1 MSSSEISSKQS
12 NQVANGQNNELAGG
26 NPDTF
31 EDRTQLK
38 QQLDQAPV
46 EPVAAPVENKS
57 SYLFAGVM
65 CLLIAFGGFVF
76 GWDTGTISGFVNM
89 PDFLKRFGQW
99 SDADNEYYLSK
110 VRTGLI
116 VSIFNIGCAFGGV
129 TLAKTGD
136 IYGRKKGLM
145 VTMVIYIV
153 GIIIQI
159 ASVKS
164 WVQYFIGRIVSGFAV
179 GSISILC
186 PMFISETSPKAIRG
200 ACVSCYQLMITLGI
214 FLGYCTD
221 YGTYHNYDDSRQWRI
236 PLGLCFA
243 WALFMIFGMT
253 LMPESP
259 RFLVE
264 KKRME
269 EAKKSV
275 GKVNKC
281 APDSDF
287 TLQEVNRIIDAIET
301 EALAGNAS
309 WGELFTGKPK
319 IFYRLS
325 MGIMLQSLQQL
336 TGDNYFFYYG
346 TTIFKSV
353 GLTDSFET
361 SIILGIVN
369 FASTFPS
376 LYIVDR
382 FGRRWTLLAGC
393 VGMLVCLVIF
403 ASLGVKTLYKGAYGV
418 DPNTSAGD
426 AMIFLACLY
435 IFFFATTWGPTV
447 FVVVSETYPL
457 RIRAKGMGLAQSAN
471 WLWGFLIAFFTPFI
485 TGAIHFAYGYVFF
498 GCVVF
503 AFFYVATCVPETKGL
518 SLEDVDEIYRHF
530 TPGTAFLSKFSNA
543 EKAKELA
550 EEEETA
556 QKA

>member
-1 MSSSEISSKQS
+1 MSSSSEISSKHS
-12 NQVANGQNNELAGG
+12 DGAAPNNSAAPE
-26 NPDTF
+26 DRF

-38 QQLDQAPV
+38 QQLEEAPV
-46 EPVAAPVENKS
+46 EPVVLPVEDTS
-57 SYLFAGVM
+57 SYIFAGVM

-89 PDFLKRFGQW
+89 PDFLKRFGEY
-99 SDADNEYYLSK
+99 SEADHDYYLSK

-116 VSIFNIGCAFGGV
+116 VSIFNIGCAFGGL

-136 IYGRKKGLM
+136 VYGRKKGLM
-145 VTMVIYIV
+145 MTMVIYIV

-159 ASVKS
+159 AASHS
-164 WVQYFIGRIVSGFAV
+164 WIQYFIGRIVSGFAV
-179 GSISILC
+179 GSTSILC

-221 YGTYHNYDDSRQWRI
+221 YGTYHNYDDSRQWRV

-287 TLQEVNRIIDAIET
+287 ALQEVNRIIDAIET
-301 EALAGNAS
+301 EALAGNAT

-319 IFYRLS
+319 IFYRLV

-353 GLTDSFET
+353 GMNDSFLT
-361 SIILGIVN
+361 SIILGVVN

-376 LYIVDR
+376 LYVVDH
-382 FGRRWTLLAGC
+382 FGRRWTLLGGC
-393 VGMLVCLVIF
+393 LGMMVCLVIF
-403 ASLGVKTLYKGAYGV
+403 ASLGVKSLYSGAFGV
-418 DPNTSAGD
+418 DPNKSAGD
-426 AMIFLACLY
+426 GMIFVTCLY

-457 RIRAKGMGLAQSAN
+457 RIRSKGMGLAQSAN

-503 AFFYVATCVPETKGL
+503 GFFYVATCVPETKGM
-518 SLEDVDEIYRHF
+518 SLEDVDELYRHF
-530 TPGTAFLSKFSNA
+530 TPGTAFLSKFS
-543 EKAKELA
+543 KSSRAKQLA
-550 EEEETA
+550 QEEEAA

>member
-1 MSSSEISSKQS
+1 MSSSSEISSKHS
-12 NQVANGQNNELAGG
+12 DGAAPNDAAPE
-26 NPDTF
+26 DRF

-38 QQLDQAPV
+38 QQLEEAPV
-46 EPVAAPVENKS
+46 EPVAAPIEDKS

-89 PDFLKRFGQW
+89 PDFLRRFGQW

-136 IYGRKKGLM
+136 VYGRKKGLM

-159 ASVKS
+159 ASSHS
-164 WVQYFIGRIVSGFAV
+164 WIQYFIGRIVSGFAV
-179 GSISILC
+179 GSTSILC

-275 GKVNKC
+275 AKVNKS

-319 IFYRLS
+319 IFYRLV

-353 GLTDSFET
+353 GMNDSFLT
-361 SIILGIVN
+361 SIILGVVN

-376 LYIVDR
+376 LYVVDH
-382 FGRRWTLLAGC
+382 FGRRWTLLGGC
-393 VGMLVCLVIF
+393 IGMMVCLVIF
-403 ASLGVKTLYKGAYGV
+403 ASLGVKALYKGAYGV
-418 DPNTSAGD
+418 DPNTGAGD
-426 AMIFLACLY
+426 GMIFLACLY

-457 RIRAKGMGLAQSAN
+457 RIRSKGMGLAQSAN

-503 AFFYVATCVPETKGL
+503 AFFYVATCVPETKGM
-518 SLEDVDEIYRHF
+518 SLEDVDELYRHF

-543 EKAKELA
+543 EKAKQLA
-550 EEEETA
+550 EEGEVA